1 MTVSLKPMDP
11 EDLWFMCS
19 KNQLLFQA
27 RWMIHWT
34 PTHTTE
40 QVVVFMRNW
49 YPDFP
54 TMDRSTIRTTH
65 QSTWRSRRQQGGH
78 QLIKMSSHLTVAG
91 MEGGHLLL
99 WFWIMQVIP
108 SIVQYSRSVW
118 TYSITLSGMD
128 ALTPLRIMSPIIVKK
143 LRISNNVLLTLLLM
157 SQINL
162 SGLNIWLIAF
172 HARIIPFNKQLEWC
186 ALIQTICS
194 TIMRQCQ
201 VC

>member
-65 QSTWRSRRQQGGH
+65 QSTRRSRRQQGGH

-143 LRISNNVLLTLLLM
+143 LRISNNVLLTLLLL
-157 SQINL
+157 SQIKL
-162 SGLNIWLIAF
+162 IRLNIWFIEF
-172 HARIIPFNKQLEWC
+172 HSQIIPFNLKLGC
-186 ALIQTICS
+186 CDLIQTMPSIFLS
-194 TIMRQCQ
+194 QR
-201 VC
+201 